1 MSCIYRC
8 MHNNNITLWIQKTI
22 ESSKTDWMVLT
33 LRIDG
38 MLVNASGVAQ
48 SPWNISCAGGLSKV
62 ESSLNWTLGMLRRT
76 RKQEIR
82 FAGYHGGDYAKGIQ
96 SHIHAICE
104 IPSNS
109 THTELIESLRLYWQH
124 SVERRFKV
132 YLPTSV
138 YQDKLMSGNEYLRY
152 ISRYEGKMFGYGDS
166 KLILNRSFNF

>member
-1 MSCIYRC
+1 MLCIYRC

-22 ESSKTDWMVLT
+22 ESSNSDWILLT

-38 MLVNASGVAQ
+38 MQVNASGVAQ
-48 SPWNISCAGGLSKV
+48 SPWNTSCAGGLSKV

-82 FAGYHGGDYAKGIQ
+82 FAGYHGGDYAIGIQ
-96 SHIHAICE
+96 PHIHAICE
-104 IPSNS
+104 VPPNS
-109 THTELIESLRLYWQH
+109 TSTDLLESLQLYWQQ

-138 YQDKLMSGNEYLRY
+138 YQDKLMSSNDYLRY
-152 ISRYEGKMFGYGDS
+152 ISRYEGKIFGYGDS
-166 KLILNRSFNF
+166 KLILNRSFKF